1 MSIGESS
8 SSSSA
13 QSSASG
19 STSRRLG
26 AAVLGLLHSHVELF
40 GIELQEQK
48 ARTVS
53 LLLFAGL
60 ALVFGLLLLIGL
72 SALVLIL
79 VWDSYRLAGI
89 IGLCVFYT
97 LAAIYCGL
105 RLKAAVFDE
114 SSPFNAT
121 LEELAKDRERLLP

>member
-1 MSIGESS
+1 MTEE
-8 SSSSA
+8 
-13 QSSASG
+13 SG
-19 STSRRLG
+19 SPRSSPRRLG
-26 AAVLGLLHSHVELF
+26 AAFLGLLHSHVELL
-40 GIELQEQK
+40 GIEFQEQK

-72 SALVLIL
+72 SALVLVL

>member
-1 MSIGESS
+1 MAIGESGS
-8 SSSSA
+8 SETGPG
-13 QSSASG
+13 AS
-19 STSRRLG
+19 SRRLG
-26 AAVLGLLHSHVELF
+26 AAFLGLLHSHVELF

-60 ALVFGLLLLIGL
+60 ALVFTLLLLIGL
-72 SALVLIL
+72 STLVLIL
-79 VWDSYRLAGI
+79 LWDTYRLAGI

-97 LAAIYCGL
+97 LAALFCGM
-105 RLKAAVFDE
+105 RLKAAIFDE

-121 LEELAKDRERLLP
+121 LEELANDRERLLP

>member
-1 MSIGESS
+1 MTNED
-8 SSSSA
+8 
-13 QSSASG
+13 SG
-19 STSRRLG
+19 SPRSSPRRLG
-26 AAVLGLLHSHVELF
+26 AAFLGLLHSHVELL

-60 ALVFGLLLLIGL
+60 ALVFALLLLVGL
-72 SALVLIL
+72 STLVLI
-79 VWDSYRLAGI
+79 VFWDDHRLAAI

-97 LAAIYCGL
+97 LATVFCGV

-121 LEELAKDRERLLP
+121 LEELAKDRERLMP

>member
-1 MSIGESS
+1 MAIGESGS
-8 SSSSA
+8 STGPGSS
-13 QSSASG
+13 
-19 STSRRLG
+19 SRRLG

-60 ALVFGLLLLIGL
+60 ALVFALLLLVGL
-72 SALVLIL
+72 SALVMIL
-79 VWDSYRLAGI
+79 VWDTYRLTGI
-89 IGLCVFYT
+89 ISLCVFYT
-97 LAAIYCGL
+97 LAAAFCGL

-114 SSPFNAT
+114 STPFHAT
-121 LEELAKDRERLLP
+121 LEELANDRERLLP

>member
-1 MSIGESS
+1 MTEE
-8 SSSSA
+8 
-13 QSSASG
+13 SG
-19 STSRRLG
+19 SPRSSPRRLG
-26 AAVLGLLHSHVELF
+26 AAFIGLLHSHVELL
-40 GIELQEQK
+40 GIEFQEQK

-89 IGLCVFYT
+89 IGLCVFYA
-97 LAAIYCGL
+97 LAAIFCGL

>member
-8 SSSSA
+8 SSTSA
-13 QSSASG
+13 HSSASG

-60 ALVFGLLLLIGL
+60 ALVFALLLLVGL
-72 SALVLIL
+72 STLVMIL
-79 VWDSYRLAGI
+79 VWDTGYRLTGI
-89 IGLCVFYT
+89 I
-97 LAAIYCGL
+97 
-105 RLKAAVFDE
+105 
-114 SSPFNAT
+114 
-121 LEELAKDRERLLP
+121 

>member
-1 MSIGESS
+1 MANDESDSPRS
-8 SSSSA
+8 SP
-13 QSSASG
+13 
-19 STSRRLG
+19 RRLG
-26 AAVLGLLHSHVELF
+26 AAFLGLMHSHVELL

-72 SALVLIL
+72 SALVLIM
-79 VWDSYRLAGI
+79 VWDTYRLAGI
-89 IGLCVFYT
+89 IGLCVFYA
-97 LAAIYCGL
+97 LAAVFCGL

>member
-1 MSIGESS
+1 MTEESDSPRS
-8 SSSSA
+8 SP
-13 QSSASG
+13 
-19 STSRRLG
+19 RRLG
-26 AAVLGLLHSHVELF
+26 AAFLGLLHSHVELL

-72 SALVLIL
+72 SALILIL

-97 LAAIYCGL
+97 LAAIFCGL
-105 RLKAAVFDE
+105 RLKAAVFDD

>member
-1 MSIGESS
+1 MDNDALG
-8 SSSSA
+8 
-13 QSSASG
+13 SSAS
-19 STSRRLG
+19 STGKRLC
-26 AAVLGLLHSHVELF
+26 AAVLGLLHGHIELL

-48 ARTVS
+48 ARTLS

-60 ALVFGLLLLIGL
+60 ALVFALLLLTALSGLLLVML
-72 SALVLIL
+72 
-79 VWDSYRLAGI
+79 WDSYRLAGI
-89 IGLCVFYT
+89 IGLCVFYG

-121 LEELAKDRERLLP
+121 LEEIAKDRERLLP